1 LFRLNSPVKIP
12 HDILRDRFGENFKY
26 TLFTNVN
33 SGIRKMS
40 EAPNLG
46 SMDKIE
52 PEDIAIILIERVAD
66 YCNSQRDALACLK
79 EYGSNKINIL
89 INIFLTIDERK
100 ILSNMILN
108 SNMPKHEILL
118 NVAEEYAIRW
128 KFKIFDKIS
137 DFISNKLNLFL
148 NSIIN
153 NNKLNDSAKL
163 KRLKTFKSVLEAFD
177 LAVSSSL
184 QEKKPLNK
192 KDLTDWL
199 ARLADIAFIFSIE
212 DVDKNLDQYKELE
225 YHLGYYEILDDKE
238 KIMLLELLS
247 ENINQIGLEVLKKID
262 ELEAINSNS

>member
-1 LFRLNSPVKIP
+1 M
-12 HDILRDRFGENFKY
+12 
-26 TLFTNVN
+26 
-33 SGIRKMS
+33 SG
-40 EAPNLG
+40 AQNLG

-52 PEDIAIILIERVAD
+52 PEDIAIILIKRVVD
-66 YCNSQRDALACLK
+66 YCNSQRDTLACLK
-79 EYGSNKINIL
+79 EYKPNKINIL
-89 INIFLTIDERK
+89 INIFLTQDERK

-108 SNMPKHEILL
+108 SNMPKHEILS
-118 NVAEEYAIRW
+118 NMIDEYEVRW
-128 KFKIFDKIS
+128 KFKILKKIS
-137 DFISNKLNLFL
+137 DFISNKLDLFL

-153 NNKLNDSAKL
+153 NNKLDNSTKL
-163 KRLKTFKSVLEAFD
+163 KRLKAFDSVLESFD

-225 YHLGYYEILDDKE
+225 YHLDYYEILDDEK

-247 ENINQIGLEVLKKID
+247 ENINQIGFEVWKKID

>member
-1 LFRLNSPVKIP
+1 M
-12 HDILRDRFGENFKY
+12 
-26 TLFTNVN
+26 
-33 SGIRKMS
+33 SG
-40 EAPNLG
+40 AQNLG

-52 PEDIAIILIERVAD
+52 PEDIAIILIKRVVD
-66 YCNSQRDALACLK
+66 YCNSQRDTLACLK
-79 EYGSNKINIL
+79 EYEPNKINIL
-89 INIFLTIDERK
+89 INIFLTQDERK

-108 SNMPKHEILL
+108 SNMPKHEILS
-118 NVAEEYAIRW
+118 NMIDEYEVRW
-128 KFKIFDKIS
+128 KFKILKKIS
-137 DFISNKLNLFL
+137 DFISNKLDLFL

-153 NNKLNDSAKL
+153 NNKLDNSTKL
-163 KRLKTFKSVLEAFD
+163 KRLKAFDSVLESFD

-225 YHLGYYEILDDKE
+225 YHLDYYEILDDEK

-247 ENINQIGLEVLKKID
+247 ENINQIGFEVWKKID

>member
-1 LFRLNSPVKIP
+1 
-12 HDILRDRFGENFKY
+12 LRDRFDENFKY
-26 TLFTNVN
+26 PLFTNVK

-79 EYGSNKINIL
+79 EYGPNKINIL
-89 INIFLTIDERK
+89 LNIFLTIDERK
-100 ILSNMILN
+100 IFTNMILN
-108 SNMPKHEILL
+108 SNMPKHEILSDMID
-118 NVAEEYAIRW
+118 EYEVRW
-128 KFKIFDKIS
+128 KFKILKKIS
-137 DFISNKLNLFL
+137 EFISNKLNLFL
-148 NSIIN
+148 NSIII
-153 NNKLNDSAKL
+153 NNKLDNFAKL
-163 KRLKTFKSVLEAFD
+163 KRLKAFESVLEPFD

-184 QEKKPLNK
+184 KEKRPLNK
-192 KDLTDWL
+192 KDLYDWL

-212 DVDKNLDQYKELE
+212 DVDKNLDQYEELE
-225 YHLGYYEILDDKE
+225 YHLGYYEILDDEE

-262 ELEAINSNS
+262 ELNSINSSS